1 MFEVGERDFLVDGR
15 PVRLLSG
22 ALHYF
27 RVHEGQWAHRL
38 GMLRALGLNCV
49 ETYVPWNLH
58 EPEPGVYEDV
68 AALGRFLD
76 AAAEAGLYAIVRPGP
91 YICAEWEN
99 GGLPVWL
106 RGPLRTRDASFTAPV
121 ERWFRRLLPQVVER
135 QADRGGPVVMVQV
148 ENEYGS
154 FGSDAVYL
162 EWLTGLLREVGVSVP
177 LCTSDGPEDW
187 MLSGGT
193 VPGVLATVNFGSGS
207 AEALAALRRAR
218 PDGPLMVMEF
228 WCGWFTHWGDKAVE
242 RRDAADAAAELR
254 AILEAGAS
262 VNIYM
267 AHGGSNG
274 GWEGA
279 NRLGEWHDGAYTAT
293 TTSYDYDAP
302 VDEAGRP
309 TRKFHLMREVLA
321 AYADAPL
328 PALPPA
334 PPALGAEVSVRPA
347 GWAPLG
353 AVVDAVGGDEHVS
366 AWAPSFDDLGVD
378 RGLVR
383 YRLRVPGPRAP
394 RPLRLP
400 EVRDLCEVYVDG
412 VRVAP
417 GTPVGG
423 GAAVELWVESLGR
436 VNYGPR
442 VGEPKGIPGGVL
454 HATQYLHGIGATP
467 LRLRDLEGALP
478 PLPLAAPPA
487 PGARGLHLGTFTAPA
502 PGDAWLSL
510 PGWGRGFV
518 WLNGVCLGR
527 YWSAGPQSELFVPG
541 PVLKAEGA
549 NELRVLELAG
559 PEGEGSGGAAAGA
572 VRLRPVES

>member
-1 MFEVGERDFLVDGR
+1 MFEIGERDFLVDGR

-58 EPEPGVYEDV
+58 EPERGRYEDV

-99 GGLPVWL
+99 GGLPAWL
-106 RGPLRTRDASFTAPV
+106 RGPLRTRDARFTEPV
-121 ERWFRRLLPQVVER
+121 AAWFRRLLPQVVER

-162 EWLTGLLREVGVSVP
+162 EWLTGLLREVGVTVP

-207 AEALAALRRAR
+207 EEALATLRRAR
-218 PDGPLMVMEF
+218 PEGPLMVMEF
-228 WCGWFTHWGDKAVE
+228 WCGWFTHWGDKEVE

-254 AILEAGAS
+254 AILDAGAS
-262 VNIYM
+262 VNLYM

-302 VDEAGRP
+302 IDEAGRP
-309 TRKFHLMREVLA
+309 TRKFHLMREVFA
-321 AYADAPL
+321 PYADGPL
-328 PALPPA
+328 PELPAA

-347 GWAPLG
+347 AWAPLG
-353 AVVDAVGGDEHVS
+353 AVVDAVGGGEREA
-366 AWAPSFDDLGVD
+366 AWAPSFEDLGVD

-394 RPLRLP
+394 HPLRLP
-400 EVRDLCEVYVDG
+400 EIRDLCEVYVDG

-423 GAAVELWVESLGR
+423 GAEVELWVESLGR

-442 VGEPKGIPGGVL
+442 VGESKGLPGGVL
-454 HATQYLHGIGATP
+454 HATQYLHGVRATP
-467 LRLRDLEGALP
+467 LRLRDLDAALP
-478 PLPLAAPPA
+478 ALPFTAPPA
-487 PGARGLHLGTFTAPA
+487 PGARGLHLAVFTAAA

-527 YWSAGPQSELFVPG
+527 YWSEGPQTELFVPG
-541 PVLKAEGA
+541 PVLRAGGG

-559 PEGEGSGGAAAGA
+559 PEGEEAGE
-572 VRLRPVES
+572 VRLRPVEG